1 AITAA
6 PSPSPHHRRNPD
18 PRRSLARRHQGPLRR
33 STASPADSPEEPPPP
48 PAPRVSSAASTDPSP
63 LLACTAP
70 PHILLRYLD
79 RALAIAVTPILRL
92 SCCRRPAIARIDR
105 RHT

>member
-33 STASPADSPEEPPPP
+33 STASPADSPEEPRPGYRPRLPPIP
-48 PAPRVSSAASTDPSP
+48 LPFSHAP
-63 LLACTAP
+63 
-70 PHILLRYLD
+70 
-79 RALAIAVTPILRL
+79 
-92 SCCRRPAIARIDR
+92 R
-105 RHT
+105 RHTSFLDT